1 MSSIKVIV
9 NKTEVTLTDKN
20 YIAQGGQGTVYVKNN
35 VVYKIYHDPSRLIP
49 ENKIEELQVLKDLDN
64 VIIPS
69 TSIIDP
75 KTYKR
80 IGFIMK
86 YVDDTE
92 FLCKLFVGNFKK
104 ENNISNQM
112 IVDLVEQMQKTLTEI
127 HKRGIIVGDYNEMN
141 FLSDK
146 TFRIPYHID
155 VDSYQTP
162 SFKCNAIMESVR
174 DPLLPFGTFNNLSD
188 WFSWAIVSFQLY
200 TGIHPYKGK
209 HPKYKPNDITNRM
222 KDNISV
228 FDKSVSVPKFVNF
241 SNIPKNHL
249 DWYKNIF
256 VKNERSIPPLPNG
269 IMNIPVIKPV
279 IDNTGNVLTNVLFD
293 FYSDILDVIYKN
305 GTYNILTKDGIYNN
319 DKLVLKLNKIIDNG
333 RIVFTPTNDLLVV
346 FKDDNKIEIVDEN
359 NIHIQT
365 INIDKSK
372 FKIFNNC
379 LYEINDAGVIQHSFE
394 KIGKIKV
401 IPRVV
406 SSLNYNSSG
415 IYNGVVIE
423 NIYGKYNAIIPYAY
437 NSCVSV
443 KVPELN
449 NCRILDAKRLDKW
462 LFVIHERQGVLS
474 LSYYFFDNS
483 FTKYQYKVED
493 GIDFRNIN
501 AIIKQNGMI
510 VLNKEDDV
518 LELFFDFQRGSKL
531 IGNTPLQN
539 DLMLIDGKNT
549 CFVKENILYSIKMK

>member
-64 VIIPS
+64 VIIPFM
-69 TSIIDP
+69 SIIDP

-415 IYNGVVIE
+415 IYDGVVIE